1 MPTLYREFPLKTPSV
16 WPLVVAFVKAN
27 WQHFADRGEHLR
39 LIVTSDEKKRNDPQ
53 NRLLHVTLQRI
64 ADNAWWDGKQYPME
78 FWKEYYRRRFLL
90 KDEYQTPTGEIIQV
104 YWSTADKKFSVGMC
118 SELINKMMADA
129 AQEFGVEFTV

>member
-1 MPTLYREFPLKTPSV
+1 MTAAIYQEFDGTPTGWKL
-16 WPLVVAFVKAN
+16 FVSFLKAN
-27 WQHFADRGEHLR
+27 KNRALR
-39 LIVTSDEKKRNDPQ
+39 LIVTEDDAKRNDPQ

-64 ADNAWWDGKQYPME
+64 ATNAWWDGKQYPME

-118 SELINKMMADA
+118 SELINKIMADA
-129 AQEFGVEFTV
+129 AQEFGVEFPI